1 MPEPWI
7 RAVRC
12 RSCKR
17 VFIEGRM
24 PPVDGECVI
33 CAGLHELMDEM
44 KHKES
49 VRRVRRNCQ
58 RGFGPPKPGE
68 DV

>member
-1 MPEPWI
+1 
-7 RAVRC
+7 
-12 RSCKR
+12 
-17 VFIEGRM
+17 M